1 MFCFGF
7 FIGARADAAVF
18 TRIDIWLDRRSA
30 KRRAKEDEATRKFH
44 MGFQKSPDGIGITLV
59 PPAKRIDGLAKAGLD
74 DFRKDF
80 DAKASVPPQ
89 ANTPLTRK

>member
-7 FIGARADAAVF
+7 FLGALMDRTGEAIFNRVEM
-18 TRIDIWLDRRSA
+18 WLDRRSA
-30 KRRAKEDEATRKFH
+30 AARHKEYVAKAKFEMAFH
-44 MGFQKSPDGIGITLV
+44 KGLDRQGITLV

-80 DAKASVPPQ
+80 DAKASVPPP
-89 ANTPLTRK
+89 ASKE